1 MNLDQTIVNIA
12 FSALGALAAFVL
24 HRLRDENKARK
35 EENAKRLDRISEL
48 HSQIAREYVR
58 RDDFKDHSARVESML
73 AKIFDKLDE
82 KADRP

>member
-24 HRLRDENKARK
+24 HGLRDENKARK
-35 EENAKRLDRISEL
+35 DENAKLLDRISEL
-48 HSQIAREYVR
+48 HSQIARDYVR
-58 RDDFKDHSARVESML
+58 RDDYRDDIGEIKAGIVR
-73 AKIFDKLDE
+73 IYDKLEE